1 MVNRYDKPAQAQF
14 INAYAPVDFDALYR
28 IGAANKAAVDQAE
41 KELEATIK
49 TFGSFKSLSEK
60 DTQNYYN
67 ESIGKLKD
75 LIQTAAENP
84 DAMKSASFRSQLQS
98 RINSIDYAKLSMYKQ
113 TAENLNKRAENI
125 AKMKAEGL
133 YNPEWDNI
141 NMAAWDTDTQKIMN
155 ELAPVRY
162 ITANQLSNAYFD
174 NMKPGTL
181 KPVWQK
187 GIKYNV
193 TGNTYEDLLAIAKAH
208 ENDLINT
215 PQGQMYMK
223 QFLQQTGGDETKA
236 REMFTD
242 MIAQSQIDRILRPKL
257 EVDPIELLRRKN
269 EYDDSRQTVTAL
281 PNRQQKMSS
290 DILSNI
296 QNSAYKHNGE
306 AYNKAISDYSIVSK
320 DILPRLDSLSV
331 QYASNPND
339 TTTYRMLRE
348 AQYELQ
354 EARNNLYDRL
364 IINTTREAF
373 KNTTK
378 VDVSKGNTIDKKD
391 YNRGVRA
398 ALSSISN
405 TSAIHDN
412 DPILSKIGGV
422 YHQYTSSS
430 GNITGEYS
438 FPDSKGF
445 LMPETVF
452 QLASNSDNVDNKRRT
467 GILRSDQDFLLRQ
480 LIERGDLMDVRFKP
494 DGTNNM
500 LQLGN
505 NKLISGKLLI
515 SKEDLEKQFGTSFLD
530 PTNPWINY
538 LSFSGSYL
546 FGKQPLSKTIEELFD
561 GKKTSYG
568 EDGKEFYSI
577 DIYKTLPDNNDTD
590 YWSIINQLEFNS
602 TSTPSGIGSS
612 TEATTQ
618 YPFTIQSLT
627 NNN

>member
-41 KELEATIK
+41 KELEANIK
-49 TFGSFKSLSEK
+49 TFGSFRSLSEK

-98 RINSIDYAKLSMYKQ
+98 RINNIDYAKLSMYMQ
-113 TAENLNKRAENI
+113 NAENFNKRAENI

-133 YNPEWDNI
+133 YNLDWDNI
-141 NMAAWDTDTQKIMN
+141 NMAAWDTDKQGIMN
-155 ELAPVRY
+155 ELAPIRY
-162 ITANQLSNAYFD
+162 LTANQLSNAYFD

-193 TGNTYEDLLAIAKAH
+193 TGNTYDDLLAIAKAH

-223 QFLQQTGGDETKA
+223 QFRQQAGGDETKA

-257 EVDPIELLRRKN
+257 EVDPVELLRMKD
-269 EYDDSRQTVTAL
+269 EYDGSKNTVTAL

-296 QNSAYKHNGE
+296 QNSAYKRDSK
-306 AYNKAISDYSIVSK
+306 AYDKAVSDYSRTSEN
-320 DILPRLDSLSV
+320 ILPRLDSLSV
-331 QYASNPND
+331 QYASNRND

-354 EARNNLYDRL
+354 EARNNLYDSL
-364 IINTTREAF
+364 IINTTRKAF
-373 KNTTK
+373 KDITK

-398 ALSSISN
+398 ALSSISS
-405 TSAIHDN
+405 TSAIHPD
-412 DPILSKIGGV
+412 DPILSTIGGV
-422 YHQYTSSS
+422 YHRYTSSS

-438 FPDSKGF
+438 YPDSKGF

-452 QLASNSDNVDNKRRT
+452 QLASDSKPVDNKRRT

-480 LIERGDLMDVRFKP
+480 LIEDGKLTDVRFKP

-530 PTNPWINY
+530 PTNPWINIA
-538 LSFSGSYL
+538 SISGSYL
-546 FGKQPLSKTIEELFD
+546 FGRQPLSKTVEELFD
-561 GKKTSYG
+561 GKNVSYG

-577 DIYKTLPDNNDTD
+577 DIYKTLPSNDDID
-590 YWSIINQLEFNS
+590 YWTVINQLEFNS

-612 TEATTQ
+612 KEAAAQ
-618 YPFTIQSLT
+618 YPFTIQSLM

>member
-14 INAYAPVDFDALYR
+14 INAYAPIDFDALYR

-41 KELEATIK
+41 KELEANIK
-49 TFGSFKSLSEK
+49 TFGSFRSLSEK

-98 RINSIDYAKLSMYKQ
+98 RINNIDYAKLSMYKQ

-162 ITANQLSNAYFD
+162 LTANQLSNSYFD

-181 KPVWQK
+181 DPVWQK

-193 TGNTYEDLLAIAKAH
+193 TGNTYNDLLAIAKAH

-223 QFLQQTGGDETKA
+223 QFRQQTGGDEDRA
-236 REMFTD
+236 RELFTD

-257 EVDPIELLRRKN
+257 EVDPVELLRMKN
-269 EYDDSRQTVTAL
+269 EYDGSKNTATAL

-296 QNSAYKHNGE
+296 QNSAYKHDGE
-306 AYNKAISDYSIVSK
+306 AYNKAISNYSRISK
-320 DILPRLDSLSV
+320 NTALRLDSLSR
-331 QYASNPND
+331 QYASNPSD
-339 TTTYRMLRE
+339 TNTYRMLRE
-348 AQYELQ
+348 TQYELQ
-354 EARNNLYDRL
+354 EAHNQLYDDL
-364 IINTTREAF
+364 ITNTTRKAF
-373 KNTTK
+373 ENTTK
-378 VDVSKGNTIDKKD
+378 VDVSKSNTIDKKD

-398 ALSSISN
+398 ALSSISS
-405 TSAIHDN
+405 TSAIHPD
-412 DPILSKIGGV
+412 DPILTTIGGV
-422 YHQYTSSS
+422 YNQYTNSS
-430 GNITGEYS
+430 GNVTGEYS
-438 FPDSKGF
+438 YTNSEGF

-452 QLASNSDNVDNKRRT
+452 QLASNSDPVDNKRRT
-467 GILRSDQDFLLRQ
+467 GKFRSDQDFLLRE
-480 LIERGDLMDVRFKP
+480 LVESGNLVDVRFKP
-494 DGTNNM
+494 DGTNNI
-500 LQLGN
+500 LQIGN

-530 PTNPWINY
+530 PTNQLLNY
-538 LSFSGSYL
+538 ATLSGSYL

-561 GKKTSYG
+561 GKKVSYG

-577 DIYKTLPDNNDTD
+577 DIYRALPSNDNTN
-590 YWSIINQLEFNS
+590 YWTIINQREFNS

-612 TEATTQ
+612 TEAATQ
-618 YPFTIQSLT
+618 HPFTIQSLM
-627 NNN
+627 NDN